1 MAEPVSFL
9 TASAVVAAAGLPL
22 ALGFVPPNRL
32 YGVRTARIL
41 ADAQLWYRANR
52 FAGLAF
58 MAAGALS
65 VCIFVVAPELAS
77 GRSFGGLLIIMVP
90 LLIAFAAIAVYLRKA
105 SEERP

>member
-1 MAEPVSFL
+1 
-9 TASAVVAAAGLPL
+9 
-22 ALGFVPPNRL
+22 
-32 YGVRTARIL
+32 
-41 ADAQLWYRANR
+41 
-52 FAGLAF
+52 

-77 GRSFGGLLIIMVP
+77 GRSFGGLLIFMVP